1 MKNDSRAVMF
11 TSRMVQIDSSNPGY
25 GEKNMER
32 FLCSFFE
39 KLDAG
44 IVTVQK
50 DRVAEGRNN
59 LMASIKGDP
68 SEPELVFICHM
79 DTVPDGDGWNCD
91 PLSGEIADDRI
102 WGRGACDMKSGL
114 ACALSAFASAAARVR
129 TMGTPKRTLKLI
141 ATVDEEGYMSGA
153 EQAIRS
159 GWVSKD
165 SLVLD
170 MEPTNGEIQMAHKG
184 RTWFEIHIHGIT
196 AHASTPWEGADAI
209 AAMAEVISS
218 IRNDFRSL
226 PAHDELGISTVTF
239 GQILGGYQPY
249 VVSDECMVTV
259 DMRLVPPTGSE
270 QAEEIVKKAIR
281 KAANAVP
288 KTSGTYR
295 MTGDRPYIERNDASP
310 LLAALQTCCEKVTGQ
325 EAKIGVFNGYTDS
338 AVIAG
343 TLNNHNCM
351 SYGPGDLKVA
361 HKPNEYVMIKDI
373 IRCENVLRE
382 LTKRLLFPQ
391 LAENTIEGI

>member
-39 KLDAG
+39 KLDTD
-44 IVTVQK
+44 IVMVQK
-50 DRVAEGRNN
+50 GRVAEGRNN

-68 SEPELVFICHM
+68 SEPELVLICHM
-79 DTVPDGDGWNCD
+79 DTVPEGDGWDAD
-91 PLSGEIADDRI
+91 PLSGRIMDDKVY
-102 WGRGACDMKSGL
+102 GRGSCDMKSGL
-114 ACALSAFASAAARVR
+114 ACALSAFADAAARAKAGGR
-129 TMGTPKRTLKLI
+129 PGRTLKLI
-141 ATVDEEGYMSGA
+141 ATVDEEGDMTGV

-159 GWVSKD
+159 GWVSKN

-184 RTWFEIHIHGIT
+184 RTWFEIHVLGIT

-218 IRNDFRSL
+218 IRNDFAGL
-226 PAHDELGISTVTF
+226 PTHEELGISTVTF
-239 GQILGGYQPY
+239 GQILGGCQPY

-259 DMRLVPPTGSE
+259 DMRLVPPTRSE
-270 QAEEIVKKAIR
+270 QAEEIVKKALR
-281 KAANAVP
+281 RAANRVP
-288 KTSGTYR
+288 KISGFYR
-295 MTGDRPYIERNDASP
+295 MTGNRPCIERNDASP

-382 LTKRLLFPQ
+382 LIIQLLFP
-391 LAENTIEGI
+391 